1 MTLKIGS
8 VHIGK
13 GCPPFIIA
21 EMSGNHNR
29 SLEQA
34 LEIVRAAKR
43 SGASAIKLQTYLPQT
58 LTIKVQKND
67 FLVDDKNSLWKGKY
81 LYELYETAFT
91 PWEWHEPIFEEAKS
105 LGLTYFSSAF
115 DETSVDFLE
124 SLDVPAY
131 KVASFENSHLP
142 LIKKI
147 AQTGKP
153 MIISTGMATLDE
165 IEESVTCARENGC
178 KDLVLLKCTSNY
190 PANPK
195 STNLL
200 TMDDLSTR
208 FSCEVG
214 LSDHTLGIGVSVA
227 AVALGATVIEKH
239 LTLTEQDF
247 GVDSEF
253 SMSENEMTQLVLEC
267 TNAHIAKGQVNYGAT
282 LEEIASLK
290 FRRSIYAIQDIEI
303 GDELSTFNIG
313 IIRPGYGLH
322 PRYFSELLGKTS
334 NVKLEKGDRID
345 ERLLD

>member
-8 VHIGK
+8 VHIGQ
-13 GCPPFIIA
+13 GHAPFIIA
-21 EMSGNHNR
+21 EMSGNHNH
-29 SLEQA
+29 SLDKA
-34 LEIVRAAKR
+34 LQIVRAAKR
-43 SGASAIKLQTYLPQT
+43 SGASAIKLQTYLPKT
-58 LTIKVQKND
+58 LTINVHKND
-67 FLVDDKNSLWKGKY
+67 FLVDDKNSLWKGNY
-81 LYELYETAFT
+81 LYELYESAFT
-91 PWEWHEPIFEEAKS
+91 PWEWHEPIFEEAKK
-105 LGLTYFSSAF
+105 LGLLYFSSAF

-153 MIISTGMATLDE
+153 MIISTGMATLNE
-165 IEESVTCARENGC
+165 IEESVNCARENGC

-195 STNLL
+195 SANLL
-200 TMDDLSTR
+200 TMNDLRTK

-214 LSDHTLGIGVSVA
+214 LSDHTLGVGVSVA

-239 LTLTEQDF
+239 LTLTEEDS

-253 SMSENEMTQLVLEC
+253 SMSEREMTQLVLEC
-267 TNAHIAKGQVNYGAT
+267 NNAHSATGQVNYGAT
-282 LEEIASLK
+282 PEEIPSLK

-303 GDELSTFNIG
+303 GDEFSTFNIG

-322 PRYFSELLGKTS
+322 PRYFSELIGKKS
-334 NVKLEKGDRID
+334 KLKVEKGDRID
-345 ERLLD
+345 ERFLD